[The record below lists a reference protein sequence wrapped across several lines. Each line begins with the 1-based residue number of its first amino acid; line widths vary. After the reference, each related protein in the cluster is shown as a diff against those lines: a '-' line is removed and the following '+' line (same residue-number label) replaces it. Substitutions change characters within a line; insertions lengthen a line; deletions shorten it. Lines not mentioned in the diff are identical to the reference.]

1 MIPVLE
7 AFGKA
12 PAAQAGIRADREKQE
27 TSPRLN
33 LIKNV
38 VKAEAGQIAVRVPG
52 GAAVASRVEEEPDR
66 HAEMSVA
73 PDGLEAATVVQ
84 AKGADH
90 RRLEVAAAAVVT
102 AGVQAKGADH
112 RRLEVAAVAVVTAGV
127 QAKAV
132 DSHRPEH
139 VAAAAVDS
147 PEPRVGEIKAVAV
160 DKAVHDHPKAAAQEA
175 RVVDGA
181 VAAAASRYRR
191 FLEGICFKP
200 EDPV

>member
-27 TSPRLN
+27 TSLRLN

-38 VKAEAGQIAVRVPG
+38 VKAEAGRIAVRVPG
-52 GAAVASRVEEEPDR
+52 GAAEASRVEEEPDR
-66 HAEMSVA
+66 HAEMSA
-73 PDGLEAATVVQ
+73 DPDGLEAVTAVQ
-84 AKGADH
+84 ARDADH

-102 AGVQAKGADH
+102 AGVQAK
-112 RRLEVAAVAVVTAGV
+112 AV
-127 QAKAV
+127 V

-147 PEPRVGEIKAVAV
+147 PEPRVGGITAVAV
-160 DKAVHDHPKAAAQEA
+160 DKAVHDLPKAAVQEA

-181 VAAAASRYRR
+181 VAAAANRYRR
-191 FLEGICFKP
+191 FLESICFKP

>member
-27 TSPRLN
+27 TSLRLN
-33 LIKNV
+33 LIKNG

-73 PDGLEAATVVQ
+73 LDGLEAATVVQ
-84 AKGADH
+84 ARD
-90 RRLEVAAAAVVT
+90 
-102 AGVQAKGADH
+102 ADH

-127 QAKAV
+127 QAKTV

-139 VAAAAVDS
+139 MAAAVDS
-147 PEPRVGEIKAVAV
+147 PEPRVGGITAVAV
-160 DKAVHDHPKAAAQEA
+160 DKAVHDLPKAAVQEA

-181 VAAAASRYRR
+181 VAAAASRYRG
-191 FLEGICFKP
+191 FLESICFKP

>member
-1 MIPVLE
+1 MIPVQE
-7 AFGKA
+7 ALGKA

-27 TSPRLN
+27 TSLRLN

-84 AKGADH
+84 ARDADH
-90 RRLEVAAAAVVT
+90 RRLEVAAA
-102 AGVQAKGADH
+102 
-112 RRLEVAAVAVVTAGV
+112 AVVTAGV

-160 DKAVHDHPKAAAQEA
+160 DKAVHDLPKAAVQEA

-200 EDPV
+200 ENPV